1 MGILNFNVKAEV
13 SLFDDE
19 TRYDE
24 FKSLKDLY
32 FENGSGKE
40 YEVRGVYTYSS
51 KYGES
56 CFIKSDGYNI
66 QLPNHLTET
75 VKQIRDDEES
85 VNQINSGDV
94 VVTIYSYGLPDKYP
108 NKTFYSISFKLK

>member
-1 MGILNFNVKAEV
+1 MGILNFNSEV

-19 TRYDE
+19 SRYDE

-32 FENGSGKE
+32 SENEPGKE

-66 QLPNHLTET
+66 QLPNHMTEI
-75 VKQIRDDEES
+75 VKQIREDWKS

-94 VVTIYSYGLPDKYP
+94 VITINSYELPDKYP
-108 NKTFYSISFKLK
+108 GKTFYSTAFKLK

>member
-1 MGILNFNVKAEV
+1 MGLLNFNASVV

-19 TRYDE
+19 SRYDE
-24 FKSLKDLY
+24 FRSLKDLY
-32 FENGSGKE
+32 SENGSEKE

-66 QLPNHLTET
+66 QLPNHMTET
-75 VKQIRDDEES
+75 VKQIREDWES
-85 VNQINSGDV
+85 VNQINSGNV
-94 VVTIYSYGLPDKYP
+94 VVIINSYELPDKYP
-108 NKTFYSISFKLK
+108 NKTFYSTTFKLK